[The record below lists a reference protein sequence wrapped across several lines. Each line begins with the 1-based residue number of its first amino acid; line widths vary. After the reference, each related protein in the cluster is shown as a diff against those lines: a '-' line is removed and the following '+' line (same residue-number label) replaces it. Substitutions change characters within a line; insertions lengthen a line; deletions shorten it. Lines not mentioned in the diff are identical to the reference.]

1 MDDLIPSFLD
11 RISMR
16 WNALSAMGGNG
27 RGIPP
32 SVMERFIFDAPDV
45 IPLSPPLVKG
55 DLGGLKEIARRLDV
69 AISKTQDYFLRTQK
83 PDGHWV
89 GELEADTTLTA
100 DYILLMHFLGE
111 VNEREQQ
118 RAARYLIKKQLGSTE
133 GQLQNTV
140 SDAVSRKSGVALPP
154 DGGWNIYANGPS
166 EISASV
172 KAYFALKLAGYS
184 PEEPFMQKARQCIL
198 SLGGVMK
205 CNAFTKIYLAIFG
218 QLDWRWA
225 PATPVEMMLFPT
237 LFPFNIYEMSYW
249 SRCIVVPLTIVAA
262 KGYSVKV
269 PVNIDELYI
278 VPRGQAR
285 DDIKRDPGIT
295 WRNFFIN
302 ANWFFKR
309 YDNYHIG
316 FLRRWALKKAVTWIL
331 TRVEKS
337 GGLGAIWP
345 GIINTI
351 FALKALG
358 YPNDHPQIRRAL
370 HEVQLLKIE
379 DEDSL
384 HMQPCVSPVWDTG
397 WAVIA
402 LHDSGLPRNHPA
414 LVRAGEWL
422 LSKEVREYGDW
433 RVKCPDV
440 EPSGWYFEYA
450 NEWYPDTDDSA
461 VVLMGLQ
468 RVVQPDAGK
477 KAEALLRG
485 TRWLLGMQGS
495 DGGWG
500 AFDKDNNRRVLNH
513 IPFADFGAVLDPST
527 SDVTGRCLDWL
538 GRVGFGLSHPAVA
551 KAVEFLKNEQE
562 ADGSWFGRWGCNYIY
577 GTWSVLSGLAS
588 VGEDM
593 QSNYIRRAVTW
604 LKGVQLND
612 GGWGERCISYH
623 DPSFKAKGPSTP
635 SQTAWAIMGLLAA
648 GEVDCPEIERG
659 IDYLTCTQRADGTW
673 EEEEFTATGFPRF
686 FYLEYHEYRNYFPLM
701 AMSRYRNLR
710 CQNQMRKAVVASKSR

>member
-1 MDDLIPSFLD
+1 MYWQAP
-11 RISMR
+11 
-16 WNALSAMGGNG
+16 AGNG
-27 RGIPP
+27 KEIPP
-32 SVMERFIFDAPDV
+32 EILERFAFNAPRDFL
-45 IPLSPPLVKG
+45 PEKFAA
-55 DLGGLKEIARRLDV
+55 DRLDE
-69 AISKTQDYFLRTQK
+69 AIRKTQDYFLRTQK

-111 VNEREQQ
+111 VDEREQQ
-118 RAARYLIKKQLGSTE
+118 RAAKYLLKKQL
-133 GQLQNTV
+133 
-140 SDAVSRKSGVALPP
+140 A
-154 DGGWNIYANGPS
+154 DGGWYIYANGPS

-184 PEEPFMQKARQCIL
+184 PEEPLMKKARECIL
-198 SLGGVMK
+198 KLGGVMK

-218 QLDWRWA
+218 QLDWKWT
-225 PATPVEMMLFPT
+225 PATPVEMMLFPSV
-237 LFPFNIYEMSYW
+237 FPFNIYEMSYW

-262 KGYSVKV
+262 KGYTVRVS
-269 PVNIDELYI
+269 VNIDELYT
-278 VPRGQAR
+278 VPMEQAR

-309 YDNYHIG
+309 YDRYAIG
-316 FLRRWALKKAVTWIL
+316 FLRRWALRKAVTWVL
-331 TRVEKS
+331 SRVEKS
-337 GGLGAIWP
+337 AGLGAIWP

-358 YPNDHPQIRRAL
+358 YPNDHPQIKRAL
-370 HEVQLLKIE
+370 QEVQLLKIE

-384 HMQPCVSPVWDTG
+384 HMQPCTSPVWDTG

-402 LHDSGLPRNHPA
+402 LHDSGLPRNYPS

-433 RVKCPDV
+433 RLKCPNV

-468 RVVQPDAGK
+468 RVVPPQAGH
-477 KAEALLRG
+477 KAETLLRG

-500 AFDKDNNRRVLNH
+500 AFDRDNNRKVLNH
-513 IPFADFGAVLDPST
+513 IPFADFGALLDPST

-538 GRVGFGLSHPAVA
+538 GRVGFSLEHTPVMR
-551 KAVEFLKNEQE
+551 AVEFLRKEQE
-562 ADGSWFGRWGCNYIY
+562 TDGSWFGRWGCNYIY

-593 QSNYIRRAVTW
+593 QSDYVRRAVAW
-604 LKGVQLND
+604 LKGVQLAD
-612 GGWGERCISYH
+612 GGWGERCDSYER
-623 DPSFKAKGPSTP
+623 PTLKKGKGPSTP
-635 SQTAWAIMGLLAA
+635 SQTAWAITGLLAA
-648 GEVDCPEIERG
+648 GEVDSPEVERG
-659 IDYLTCTQRADGTW
+659 IDYLIRTQRADGTW
-673 EEEEFTATGFPRF
+673 DENEFTATGFPRF

-710 CQNQMRKAVVASKSR
+710 RNLALSTGKSSTSSRA